1 MNFRMIRHIIG
12 WLLLFECVFLAVP
25 ALTAVVY
32 RERVVVY
39 YLGAMALC
47 GLLGWLCIRRKPPV
61 TALYAREGFVIVAM
75 SWILLSLMGALP
87 LWLSREI
94 PSFVDALFET
104 VSGFT
109 TTGASILPKVER
121 LSHAALIWRSF
132 THWVGGMGVLVFI
145 MAFVPLSGGRNMHIM
160 KAESPGPS
168 VSKLVPRVRTTA
180 MILYALYMAL
190 TVIEFIFL
198 LCGRMSVFDA
208 LNTAFSTAGTG
219 GFGVRNDGM
228 AGYSN
233 YLQTV
238 VTVFMLL
245 FSINF
250 GCYYLLLLRRIR
262 EAFNAEV
269 RVFLLIVAAA
279 VAVIT
284 VDLRLNGVI
293 NSVTGESFTLYGAI
307 HHAAFTVSSL
317 ISTTGYATADFDLW
331 PALSKTVLV
340 GVMFLGACAGST
352 GGGIKVSRIVLLFKG
367 LKRDLRRILHTREV
381 RPITLDGQ
389 RVEEDTISSV
399 SLFFFAYMIILFFS
413 ALIVSLDELDFTSAF
428 TASLTCISNVGPGL
442 GLVGPTCNFG
452 FLSPLS
458 KLVLSFTMLL
468 GRLEIMPLLVL
479 FLPSV
484 WRKK

>member
-61 TALYAREGFVIVAM
+61 TALYDREGFVIVAM

-109 TTGASILPKVER
+109 TTGASILPEVER

-208 LNTAFSTAGTG
+208 
-219 GFGVRNDGM
+219 
-228 AGYSN
+228 
-233 YLQTV
+233 
-238 VTVFMLL
+238 
-245 FSINF
+245 
-250 GCYYLLLLRRIR
+250 
-262 EAFNAEV
+262 
-269 RVFLLIVAAA
+269 
-279 VAVIT
+279 
-284 VDLRLNGVI
+284 
-293 NSVTGESFTLYGAI
+293 
-307 HHAAFTVSSL
+307 
-317 ISTTGYATADFDLW
+317 
-331 PALSKTVLV
+331 
-340 GVMFLGACAGST
+340 
-352 GGGIKVSRIVLLFKG
+352 
-367 LKRDLRRILHTREV
+367 
-381 RPITLDGQ
+381 
-389 RVEEDTISSV
+389 
-399 SLFFFAYMIILFFS
+399 
-413 ALIVSLDELDFTSAF
+413 
-428 TASLTCISNVGPGL
+428 
-442 GLVGPTCNFG
+442 
-452 FLSPLS
+452 
-458 KLVLSFTMLL
+458 
-468 GRLEIMPLLVL
+468 
-479 FLPSV
+479 
-484 WRKK
+484 